1 MFRSIVQFG
10 KGRHVGRWFL
20 PAAAVACLGLS
31 GCANLDL
38 RGERFQYDPAFE
50 LGSQLRPADN
60 GLQPVA
66 ISNKSIQIERNLGVR

>member
-1 MFRSIVQFG
+1 MFRSVVQFSTNRHL
-10 KGRHVGRWFL
+10 GRRCL
-20 PAAAVACLGLS
+20 TAAAVACLGLS

-66 ISNKSIQIERNLGVR
+66 ISNRSIQIERNLGVR